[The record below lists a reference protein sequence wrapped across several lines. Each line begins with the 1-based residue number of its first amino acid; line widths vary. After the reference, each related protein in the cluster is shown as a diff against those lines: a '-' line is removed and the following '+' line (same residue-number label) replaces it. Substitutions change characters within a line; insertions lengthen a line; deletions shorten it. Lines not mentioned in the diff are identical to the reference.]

1 MYMKKVLFFSLAGLL
16 LLGACS
22 KNDTTGTDAQK
33 PSISWEANANFDVM
47 EIALNMNA
55 KVTVKVPETVNSFT
69 ITLSKLPVELIGVA
83 NKMIG
88 SQANKA
94 SSSKA
99 GVLDLIDDSTA
110 AQAMNRIGFCTSVGA
125 KLKTVPS
132 VTLDF
137 TKLLEELAADSP
149 LANQTGFT
157 FTVTVV
163 DRNGTKLEKDIRFN
177 WTSAP
182 EIDCTNTFPY
192 TLTPG
197 TTTSLVLKI
206 DAKGKIAG
214 ITLQFDGDAE
224 QGIQAWIKNR
234 NKAANGGTAVI
245 DLMKEGTAT
254 AFELPAASEIKDK
267 IQYNL
272 DITRLMTN
280 FSYEAKTPGSY
291 LWNVTVTDA
300 LGKVTEFSFA
310 LAVPVESEQN

>member
-1 MYMKKVLFFSLAGLL
+1 MKKVLLFAVAGLL
-16 LLGACS
+16 LLCACS
-22 KNDTTGTDAQK
+22 QKDNSAADAQK
-33 PSISWEANANFDVM
+33 PSVSWEANPNFDVM
-47 EIALNMNA
+47 EIALNMDA
-55 KVTVKVPETVNSFT
+55 KVTVKVPETVSSFT
-69 ITLSKLPVELIGVA
+69 ITLTKLPVELIGVA

-110 AQAMNRIGFCTSVGA
+110 AQAMTRIGFCTSVGA
-125 KLKTVPS
+125 KLKTVSS

-182 EIDCTNTFPY
+182 EIVCDSTFPY
-192 TLTPG
+192 TLTRG
-197 TTTSLVLKI
+197 TTTPLVLKI
-206 DAKGKIAG
+206 DAKGKIAD
-214 ITLQFDGDAE
+214 ITLQFDGNAE
-224 QGIQAWIKNR
+224 QNIQNWIKNR
-234 NKAANGGTAVI
+234 NNGATVI
-245 DLMKEGTAT
+245 DLTKEGTDT
-254 AFELPAASEIKDK
+254 AFELPAASSFKDK
-267 IQYNL
+267 MQYNL
-272 DITRLMTN
+272 DLTKLMTN

-291 LWNVTVTDA
+291 LWNVAVTDA
-300 LGKVTEFSFA
+300 LGKMVEFSFA
-310 LAVPVESEQN
+310 LAVPAVAE